1 MGRDDLPTAPMTI
14 VPASRDELLDPG
26 WLRAALED
34 LGDDDRIVRVEPTD
48 TSKTRAEKLRFAVTV
63 ETSDGLDVRFYCA
76 KAFLD
81 GTGSIIAEAR
91 FYRDLAPRLSV
102 RRPRVAYVAIDA
114 DTSASIIVMED
125 IVASGGLFMNPHR
138 TFSIDVTRD
147 SLSQLARL
155 HGSTWG
161 LASLGDVEWLGGS
174 RHTVGSMYT
183 APSLQALLDDGRA
196 YGFPPELRDAQNLVA
211 ALEVHA
217 RNPVTCVL
225 HGDTHTGNVYLD
237 HDGRACFFDWEVV
250 QTGNWAQ
257 DVAYHLAT
265 VLTIEDRRAHER
277 ELVRHYLTELAAHG
291 APSPDFEEGWELYRR
306 SFTYGYLLWVITQI
320 RGRDEVLAHMPRLA
334 AALSDH
340 DTYRLLGVV

>member
-1 MGRDDLPTAPMTI
+1 MTTAPTTM
-14 VPASRDELLDPG
+14 VPANRDELLDPG

-34 LGDDDRIVRVEPTD
+34 LGEDDRIVRVEPTD

-63 ETSDGLDVRFYCA
+63 KGPNGLDVRFYCA
-76 KAFLD
+76 KAYLD
-81 GTGSIIAEAR
+81 GAGSIVAEAR

-114 DTSASIIVMED
+114 VTDAAIIVMED

-138 TFSIDVTRD
+138 TFSIDLARD

-161 LASLGDVEWLGGS
+161 LGSVSDIDWLRTG
-174 RHTVGSMYT
+174 RHTVGGMHS
-183 APSLQALLDDGRA
+183 ASSLQTLLDDGRA
-196 YGFPPELRDAQNLVA
+196 DGFPPELRDAQNLVD
-211 ALEVHA
+211 ALEVHG
-217 RNPVTCVL
+217 RYPVTCVL

-265 VLTIEDRRAHER
+265 VLAIEDRRTHER
-277 ELVRHYLTELAAHG
+277 ELVRHYLTELAAHS
-291 APSPDFEEGWELYRR
+291 AAAPDFEEGWEIYRR
-306 SFTYGYLLWVITQI
+306 SFSYGYLLWVITQI

-334 AALSDH
+334 TALSDH